1 MEKFIISSNLLL
13 DLISISNNN
22 VDYIAEDYIATVKI
36 ALRLYTFDV
45 IGSDWIGQLG
55 LNLG

>member
-1 MEKFIISSNLLL
+1 MEKLIICSNLLL

-22 VDYIAEDYIATVKI
+22 VDYIATVKI